1 MLLVP
6 VKINAFV
13 WQQKWFQLSIVGVAF
28 LILLLLTWLYQDR
41 QLRTTRLKLVEIERE
56 LLEVKATELE
66 VKSKQQSSELS
77 FQLLKT
83 SSRLELLNTFKQRLG
98 AELNKSN
105 RSPETNKL
113 LQELIREMN
122 RELQSENYWD
132 HFERN
137 YKDLHEEFSQV
148 VIAKY
153 PSLTKGEI
161 RLCYLIREKMNNKE
175 ISTVL
180 NVSLAAT
187 EKAKY
192 RLKKKIGLEKNDALD
207 RFIQEI

>member
-1 MLLVP
+1 M
-6 VKINAFV
+6 
-13 WQQKWFQLSIVGVAF
+13 
-28 LILLLLTWLYQDR
+28 
-41 QLRTTRLKLVEIERE
+41 
-56 LLEVKATELE
+56 
-66 VKSKQQSSELS
+66 
-77 FQLLKT
+77 
-83 SSRLELLNTFKQRLG
+83 NTFKQRLSS
-98 AELNKSN
+98 ELNKSN

-148 VIAKY
+148 VISKY

-180 NVSLAAT
+180 NVSLSAT